1 MITKLRRQ
9 MIFMV
14 MGVVTVLLMAI
25 FLILYHSA
33 VSGFETRSVEAL
45 RGALQQEQPQ
55 GHGAGDSTAPPEKSE
70 NKPDEVSME
79 PKPGTLTP
87 PAGREDR
94 PILVLEKRADGT
106 ISILKNTLYTLETP
120 DTESLFALAE
130 ADNREYGKLP
140 EEHLRFLKDHT
151 APDGTVRYAF
161 GDTYSEEQSL
171 HRQITASL
179 LIGAGAFLIFLIFAV
194 WFSGWAVKP
203 VEEAWKRQRQFAADA
218 PTS

>member
-45 RGALQQEQPQ
+45 REALQQEQPQ
-55 GHGAGDSTAPPEKSE
+55 GHGAGDSTAPPE
-70 NKPDEVSME
+70 NKPDEVTME

-106 ISILKNTLYTLETP
+106 ISILKNTFLGNTGYRKSVCIGGSRQQRIWKT
-120 DTESLFALAE
+120 SGGASA
-130 ADNREYGKLP
+130 LP
-140 EEHLRFLKDHT
+140 ERPHRTGRNRAVCFW
-151 APDGTVRYAF
+151 RYLF
-161 GDTYSEEQSL
+161 
-171 HRQITASL
+171 
-179 LIGAGAFLIFLIFAV
+179 
-194 WFSGWAVKP
+194 
-203 VEEAWKRQRQFAADA
+203 
-218 PTS
+218 